1 MSFFLEKFEWKSHF
15 SRREREYFFMIL
27 VFRDKNGNTF
37 LSFSCFETRA
47 GNRKLFLKVEWEKM
61 KMIHMGIPGN
71 ENFRHPLSHSQD
83 DLSAVRVQIVNS
95 VLSWDNCRLVWI
107 LSIYKCLI
115 HHFQLDQLEDW
126 LNLFEVFPWEQ
137 LDQVDPNI
145 TWLVWPKAGPLDQE
159 TWLNI
164 FWSSA

>member
-1 MSFFLEKFEWKSHF
+1 MNFF
-15 SRREREYFFMIL
+15 SRNLNENFI
-27 VFRDKNGNTF
+27 FRDENGNTF
-37 LSFSCFETRA
+37 LSISCFETR
-47 GNRKLFLKVEWEKM
+47 NRKWFLKVEWEKM
-61 KMIHMGIPGN
+61 KLILMGIPGN
-71 ENFRHPLSHSQD
+71 ENSHHPLSHSQD
-83 DLSAVRVQIVNS
+83 DLSAGRVQLVNS

-107 LSIYKCLI
+107 LSIYKSLI

-126 LNLFEVFPWEQ
+126 LNLFELFPWEL